1 MSPDLG
7 PAARIAGRGLAAAG
21 VLAIGAALGAVAER
35 TLLRTAIR
43 MPIEDTGVEFG
54 SLRGDVHI
62 VPADDGTLLHIEVDE
77 APGADSLTVV
87 FCHGYALNLDSW
99 HYQRQAFRGK
109 ARLVFYD
116 QRSHGRSGRA
126 EFDSHHIDQLG
137 RDLASVIDAV
147 ASTGPL
153 LLVGHSMGGMSIMA
167 FAEQRPEVIV
177 DRVFGVALIST
188 TAGGVNSGL
197 LGLPPFLGSILQ
209 RLAAPV
215 ATAVARQKS
224 LVERSR
230 WSDSDLGLLLTRM
243 YSFGSATPDE
253 AGRFVAA
260 MVAATPIDVIAEF
273 LPAIQAHDKNAALG
287 LFQSAELL
295 VVVGSSDRLTPR
307 EQSDEIVKHVP
318 GAEYV
323 VIPEAGHMVTVE
335 RPELVNDALLALLDR
350 VRRDVAGHAVGGAA

>member
-7 PAARIAGRGLAAAG
+7 PAARIAGRGLAAVG
-21 VLAIGAALGAVAER
+21 VLAVGAALGAVAER

-43 MPIEDTGVEFG
+43 MPIEDSGEEFG

-62 VPADDGTLLHIEVDE
+62 VPADDGTLLHVEVDE
-77 APGADSLTVV
+77 VPGGDPLTVV

-99 HYQRQAFRGK
+99 HYQRQALRGK

-137 RDLASVIDAV
+137 HDLGSVIDAI
-147 ASTGPL
+147 APSGPL

-167 FAEQRPEVIV
+167 FAEQRPEVIL

-197 LGLPPFLGSILQ
+197 LGLPPFLGSIFQ
-209 RLAAPV
+209 RLASPV
-215 ATAVARQKS
+215 ASAVARQKT

-253 AGRFVAA
+253 AGRFVAG
-260 MVAATPIDVIAEF
+260 MVSATPIDVIAEF
-273 LPAIQAHDKNAALG
+273 LPALQAHDKNAALG
-287 LFQSAELL
+287 VLQSAELL

-307 EQSDEIVKHVP
+307 EQSDAIVQHVP

-335 RPELVNDALLALLDR
+335 RPELVNEALLALLDR

>member
-54 SLRGDVHI
+54 SLRGDVHV
-62 VPADDGTLLHIEVDE
+62 VPADDGTLLHVEVDE
-77 APGADSLTVV
+77 APGRDSLTVV

-209 RLAAPV
+209 RLATPV

-273 LPAIQAHDKNAALG
+273 LPAIQAHDKNAALR

-350 VRRDVAGHAVGGAA
+350 VRRDIAGDSVGGAA